1 LKRSATDGNT
11 DGAQSSSLLSSSF
24 GSGRA
29 EIEADGSE
37 KHDCASELL
46 QRNQIQAYK
55 EYHENNIVNLSR
67 YESIRSKYKS

>member
-1 LKRSATDGNT
+1 MGTPVVLN
-11 DGAQSSSLLSSSF
+11 
-24 GSGRA
+24 RA
-29 EIEADGSE
+29 VYFRAALRAAVRKMKPTIRETTTRQP
-37 KHDCASELL
+37 ELL